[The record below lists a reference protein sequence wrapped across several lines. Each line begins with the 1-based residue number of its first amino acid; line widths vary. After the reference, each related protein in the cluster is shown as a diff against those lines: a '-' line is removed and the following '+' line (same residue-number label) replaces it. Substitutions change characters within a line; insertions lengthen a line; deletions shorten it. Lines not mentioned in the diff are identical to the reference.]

1 MKKII
6 NTFLLFIL
14 INTVAFATHERA
26 GEIIYRHIG
35 GLTYEITLITYT
47 YSPSPADR
55 PELEIKWGDG
65 TSSILPRDHY
75 VDLTVVIRRNI
86 YIGQHTY
93 AGGGVFKIS
102 LEDPNRNYGIINIP
116 NSVNVPFYID
126 TELVINPFLGSN
138 NSVILLNP
146 PLDYGCVNRLY
157 IHNPGAFD
165 PDGDSLSYKLVICK
179 GAGGLPIPGYQLP
192 QASNNFYIDEIT
204 GDLIWDEPILQGE
217 YNVAFIIEEWRKGQ
231 RIGYVTRDLQ
241 ILIDACDNYPPV
253 INTITDTCIEAG
265 EFLTFEVTATDPDGD
280 QVTLSA
286 NGGPFL
292 QNDSP
297 AEMVPN
303 PATGNVSVTADF
315 NWQTTCSHIIKNFHS
330 AFFKAIDNSTP
341 VQLSSYK
348 TVNITIVGP
357 APENL
362 QASPLGTS
370 IILTWNKSSCPNAIA
385 YWIYRKSSYYG
396 FIPGPCETGV
406 PAYTGYS
413 KITEI
418 ADINDTNY
426 TDDNDGNGL
435 VHGIEYCY
443 MIIAVFP
450 DGAESYASNEVCA
463 TLKKDLPIITNVSVN
478 NTSINNGSIYVAWS
492 KPTELDTI
500 QTPGPFQYE
509 VFRKDNSPG
518 SVFEKIKIYSNLD
531 DTIFTDTFLN
541 TKDLQYRYRIDFIND
556 DPPDNVFKIGSTVV
570 APSIY
575 LSIYETDRALILN
588 WNNDVPWINDTFVVY
603 RQNPL
608 TFDFDSIGW
617 SDILEFA
624 DTGLINGK
632 EYCYKIKSVGRY
644 SAPGLIDPIINLSQ
658 ENCGIPVDN
667 VPPCAPILSVF
678 PDCEQ
683 LINELKWIYPD
694 TCESEKLKFYIYY
707 AGTLSDDYWL
717 IDSTEFTTDVHEI
730 MTYIHKTNPP
740 STVGCYVITALDSL
754 WNQSLYSNKVC
765 VDTCKG
771 YKLPNVFTPNG
782 DQWNN
787 EFQAKPES
795 IGSVKKIDLKIFNR
809 WGTIVFE
816 SEDPY
821 FKWDGKD
828 QSNNRDCTEG
838 VYFFECIVSEYTLR
852 GPVER
857 KITGS
862 VTLLR

>member
-1 MKKII
+1 MKKILLSVI
-6 NTFLLFIL
+6 LLFTIPL
-14 INTVAFATHERA
+14 VFADHQRA
-26 GEIIYRHIG
+26 AEIIYKHINN
-35 GLTYEITLITYT
+35 LTYEARIITYT
-47 YSPSPADR
+47 KDNFVNNQRDYLTI
-55 PELEIKWGDG
+55 EWGDG
-65 TSSILPRDHY
+65 SSEEIPRIIKD
-75 VDLTVVIRRNI
+75 INGNI
-86 YIGQHTY
+86 VYNEYLGIHTY
-93 AGGGVFKIS
+93 SAPGTYMLS
-102 LEDPNRNYGIINIP
+102 MEDPTRNYGIINIP
-116 NSVNVPFYID
+116 NSINIPTYVES
-126 TELVINPFLGSN
+126 ELVINPFLGY
-138 NSVILLNP
+138 NSSVVLLNRP
-146 PLDYGCVNRLY
+146 IDYGCVGKIF
-157 IHNPGAFD
+157 IHNPGAYD
-165 PDGDSLSYKLVICK
+165 IDGDSISYKLVECR
-179 GAGGLPIPGYQLP
+179 GAEGLVIPGYTFP
-192 QASNNFYIDEIT
+192 AASHFFTLNPRT
-204 GDLIWDEPILQGE
+204 GDVIWDSPLTQGK
-217 YNVAFIIEEWRKGQ
+217 YNIAFLIEEWRNGV
-231 RIGYVTRDLQ
+231 RVGYVTRDMQ
-241 ILIDACDNYPPV
+241 ILIDICDNYPPI

-330 AFFKAIDNSTP
+330 AFFKAIDNSNP

-362 QASPLGTS
+362 EASPLGTS
-370 IILTWNKSSCPNAIA
+370 IILTWNKSSCPNATA

-406 PAYTGYS
+406 PVYTGYS

-418 ADINDTNY
+418 ADINDTIY

-435 VHGIEYCY
+435 IHGIEYCY

-450 DGAESYASNEVCA
+450 DGAESYASNEACA

-478 NTSINNGSIYVAWS
+478 NTSINNGLIYVAWS

-500 QTPGPFQYE
+500 QTPGPFQYQ
-509 VFRKDNSPG
+509 VYRKNNTQG
-518 SVFEKIKIYSNLD
+518 SDFEWITTFYNLN
-531 DTIFTDTFLN
+531 DTIFTDIFLN
-541 TKDLQYRYRIDFIND
+541 TKEFQYRYKIDFYND
-556 DPPDNVFKIGSTVV
+556 EPGNFFKIGSTYKT
-570 APSIY
+570 PSIY
-575 LSIYETDRALILN
+575 LTFFETDRTLILN

-617 SDILEFA
+617 SDIPEFA

-644 SAPGLIDPIINLSQ
+644 SAPGLIDPIINFSQ

-683 LINELKWIYPD
+683 LINELSWIYPD

-707 AGTLSDDYWL
+707 AGTLSNDYWL
-717 IDSTEFTTDVHEI
+717 IDSTEFITDVHEI

-821 FKWDGKD
+821 FKWDGRD

-838 VYFFECIVSEYTLR
+838 VYFFECIVSEFTLR